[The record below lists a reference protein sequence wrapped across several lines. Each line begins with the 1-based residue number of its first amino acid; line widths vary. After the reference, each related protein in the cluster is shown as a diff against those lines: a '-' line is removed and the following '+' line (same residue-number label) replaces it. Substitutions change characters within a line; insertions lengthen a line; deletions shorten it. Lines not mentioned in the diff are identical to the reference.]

1 MKKGYPLP
9 LLCFLLVFS
18 LLSMSLPVSASTSST
33 SISLDKSTMVLTVGQ
48 TDTLTATV
56 LPSGSTNQNLTWIS
70 SNPSVVKVFNGL
82 LMALNEGT
90 AYINVM
96 NPSENSN
103 YASCFVIVKKP
114 DSAMEINKTSSV
126 LSVGST
132 ETLTVTISPSQAVRW
147 TSSNP
152 EVVQVFNG
160 VLMAQKLGTAVI
172 TATAADGSR
181 SVTCT
186 VTVNDAPATISL
198 NKSKATLSIGKSATL
213 TANVSPALPSN
224 TYLMWQSS
232 NPSIVSVSGGV
243 ITGGSLGSAV
253 ITAIASDGSCSA
265 TCDVTVTA
273 TGINPIRLGG
283 ANRYDTSVQIAKQ
296 GWPNGSAY
304 VVLATGNNYPDALS
318 AAPLAQN
325 YNAPILLTDKTL
337 PQVTLNEI
345 TRLKP
350 IQIFICGGTGAISKT
365 IENQLNGMGI
375 LTERLEG
382 RDRYETSVAIAKKL
396 GSTSGELVLVNG
408 FEWSDALS
416 ISPIAAKKGIP
427 ILLTDKS
434 VFPDTVKSFVNANNF
449 YTTYVLGGTDL
460 ISNQVKNQLPGSER
474 IDGANKYERN
484 INILKKFGDS
494 LSLEKICIAT
504 GADFPDALSG
514 SALAANLSSAI
525 ILVDN
530 SSLKSV
536 TTQYSIKSL
545 QQTNDVYVFGLQGVV
560 SDDVVSK
567 LFAK

>member
-1 MKKGYPLP
+1 MKKRHAISSI
-9 LLCFLLVFS
+9 CFLLIFS
-18 LLSMSLPVSASTSST
+18 LLSITTPVSANTAST
-33 SISLDKSTMVLTVGQ
+33 SISLDKSTIVLTVGQ

-56 LPSGSTNQNLTWIS
+56 LPAGTPTQNLTWIS
-70 SNPSVVKVFNGL
+70 SNPNVVKVFNGL

-96 NPSENSN
+96 NPSANSN

-114 DSAMEINKTSSV
+114 DSEMEINKTAST
-126 LSVGST
+126 LTVGST
-132 ETLTVTISPSQAVRW
+132 ETLTVTISPSQAVHW

-160 VLMAQKLGTAVI
+160 VLMAQKVGTAVI

-186 VTVNDAPATISL
+186 VTVNDAPASITL
-198 NKSKATLSIGKSATL
+198 NKSEATLSIGKSTTL
-213 TANVSPALPSN
+213 TANISPALPTN

-243 ITGGSLGSAV
+243 ITGVALGSAV

-265 TCDVTVTA
+265 TCKVTVTA
-273 TGINPIRLGG
+273 TGINTIRLGG
-283 ANRYDTSVQIAKQ
+283 ANRYETSVQISKE
-296 GWPNGSAY
+296 GWPNGSSY

-318 AAPLAQN
+318 AAPLAQK
-325 YNAPILLTDKTL
+325 YNAPILLADKTL

-350 IQIFICGGTGAISKT
+350 SQIFICGGTGVISKT
-365 IENQLNGMGI
+365 IENQLSSMGI
-375 LTERLEG
+375 ITERLQG
-382 RDRYETSVAIAKKL
+382 NDRYETSVAIAKKL
-396 GSTSGELVLVNG
+396 GVTSGELIVVNG

-434 VFPDTVKSFVNANNF
+434 NFPNSVKTFVNSNNF
-449 YTTYVLGGTDL
+449 SKTYVLGGTDL
-460 ISNQVKNQLPGSER
+460 IGNQVKNALPNSER
-474 IDGANKYERN
+474 IIGSNKYERN
-484 INILKKFGDS
+484 INILKQFEDNID
-494 LSLEKICIAT
+494 LSRVCIAT
-504 GADFPDALSG
+504 GSDFPDALSG

-525 ILVDN
+525 VLVDN
-530 SSLKSV
+530 NNLRSV
-536 TTQYSIKSL
+536 TTQYSANSL
-545 QQTNDVYVFGLQGVV
+545 EQADDVYVFGLQGVV
-560 SDDVVSK
+560 SEDVIKK
-567 LFAK
+567 LFTK